1 MSGHVRDDAGRCPP
15 MYQAAVLP
23 STAWKGACGDTEFSP
38 SRRHFPPRVG
48 SWSVLCAPR
57 AVACTNVVLDGGSSE
72 SASGRRLYSVEYNC
86 CPDGMWRS
94 CGPTWGKSGA
104 NLGGQ
109 NAMWFGGNHGRWK
122 DGNDM
127 AKFQRKGKEGVTIWK
142 RRREVRKGE
151 AVQPQTRHLHHL
163 ENPAG
168 F

>member
-1 MSGHVRDDAGRCPP
+1 MSGHARDDACHCPP

-23 STAWKGACGDTEFSP
+23 STAWQRACGDTEFSP

-57 AVACTNVVLDGGSSE
+57 AVHAPTSYSTVDPLNQRRSAACPRSSTTAVLND
-72 SASGRRLYSVEYNC
+72 
-86 CPDGMWRS
+86 MWRS

-109 NAMWFGGNHGRWK
+109 NAMWFGGNYGRWK

-127 AKFQRKGKEGVTIWK
+127 AKFQRKGREGVTIWK

-151 AVQPQTRHLHHL
+151 AVQPQIRHLHHL
-163 ENPAG
+163 
-168 F
+168 